1 VLAFGDENSVSEFRQ
16 FLGFHPHMR
25 VLGLLTIS
33 TLLAAPVI
41 ISLAAPPSTIAQD
54 HSAAFPTSLQTCD
67 VQLNLPTEGE
77 AALARQDFDTALAF
91 YRDELKRHPG
101 SQEGQL
107 GLVRALVGKD
117 RTAEATEEAR
127 KALAGHPNTALAEVA
142 AGEAAYRNA
151 DFESMRA
158 HAVAAVLDNPCG
170 GRGLALFARY
180 NSLFAM
186 FATEARLL
194 SDAHRL
200 RPHDELILRA
210 WIQSLP
216 RRERTIELGIY
227 LNSRPALSPRDRDDL
242 INVEDHLKARR
253 ADECRITTKADAIH
267 IPFVPVYGDATKPVA
282 YGLDVAF
289 NGKHRKM
296 QVDTGASGIVLT
308 AAAAKRLGLEPEFR
322 THASGVGDSGEIDSY
337 LTHVANIRIGELEV
351 SDCLVEVLQQ
361 STLQVD
367 GLIGIDV
374 FDRWL
379 VTLDFQSAQL
389 RLNPLPPRPGAQ
401 TLPSTAPL
409 GRLNS
414 SGSASQQD
422 ADIESIPR
430 DAVVLPDQ
438 RDWLRVARIGPDLL
452 LQSSVNGGPKHY
464 MIADTGADQTLLSL
478 PLAEE
483 VGQPR
488 EDPTHRITGISGN
501 VKTAYR
507 IESATLQFGQLRLP
521 STAYSA
527 LDLTGISHDAGV
539 EVSGLIGLPTLSRLT
554 IVIDY
559 RDNLVQLKYDP
570 KRDVQLF

>member
-1 VLAFGDENSVSEFRQ
+1 
-16 FLGFHPHMR
+16 MR
-25 VLGLLTIS
+25 LLGLTTIS
-33 TLLAAPVI
+33 LLLAAPLASVAQ
-41 ISLAAPPSTIAQD
+41 SL
-54 HSAAFPTSLQTCD
+54 SAASPRSTQTCT
-67 VQLNLPTEGE
+67 VQLDQPTTGE
-77 AALARQDFDTALAF
+77 AALARKDFDAALAF
-91 YRDELKRHPG
+91 YREQLKIDPG
-101 SQEGQL
+101 SQEAQL

-117 RTAEATEEAR
+117 ETAEATEEAK
-127 KALAGHPNTALAEVA
+127 KALASHPHTALAEVA
-142 AGEAAYRNA
+142 AGEAAYRSA
-151 DFESMRA
+151 DFEAMRA
-158 HAVAAVLDNPCG
+158 HAVAAVVDNACG

-180 NSLFAM
+180 SSLFGM

-200 RPHDELILRA
+200 RPNDEIITRA

-216 RRERTIELGIY
+216 RKERTAELGKY
-227 LNSRPALSPRDRDDL
+227 LDSRPALSPRDRDDL
-242 INVEDHLKARR
+242 MNIEDHLKARR
-253 ADECRITTKADAIH
+253 PDECRITTRTDTIH
-267 IPFVPVYGDATKPVA
+267 IPFVPVYGESTRPVA

-308 AAAAKRLGLEPEFR
+308 SAAAKRLGLEPEFR
-322 THASGVGDSGEIDSY
+322 THASGVGDSGEVNGF

-361 STLQVD
+361 STLEVD

-379 VTLDFQSAQL
+379 VTLDYQNAQL

-401 TLPSTAPL
+401 PPPPTSPL

-414 SGSASQQD
+414 SGSATQED

-430 DAVVLPDQ
+430 DAIVPPDQ
-438 RDWLRVARIGPDLL
+438 QDWLRIARIGHELL
-452 LQSSVNGGPKHY
+452 LQSSVNGGPKRY

-478 PLAEE
+478 PLAKEA
-483 VGQPR
+483 GQPK
-488 EDPTHRITGISGN
+488 EDPTHRIVGISGEVN
-501 VKTAYR
+501 KVYR
-507 IESATLQFGQLRLP
+507 IEGATLQFGQLRLP
-521 STAYSA
+521 PSAYSV
-527 LDLTGISHDAGV
+527 LDVTGISHDAGV

-559 RDNLVQLKYDP
+559 RDNLIQLKYDP
-570 KRDVQLF
+570 RRDLQLF

>member
-1 VLAFGDENSVSEFRQ
+1 
-16 FLGFHPHMR
+16 MR
-25 VLGLLTIS
+25 LLGLTTI
-33 TLLAAPVI
+33 TVLLAAPAASFCQ
-41 ISLAAPPSTIAQD
+41 SL
-54 HSAAFPTSLQTCD
+54 SAASPKSMQTCD
-67 VQLNLPTEGE
+67 VQLEPPTAGE
-77 AALARQDFDTALAF
+77 AALARKDFPTALAF
-91 YRDELKRHPG
+91 YRDVLKRDSD

-107 GLVRALVGKD
+107 GLVRSLIGKD
-117 RTAEATEEAR
+117 DTTGATDEAR
-127 KALAGHPNTALAEVA
+127 RALATHPHTALAEVA

-180 NSLFAM
+180 SSLFGL

-194 SDAHRL
+194 ADAHRL
-200 RPHDELILRA
+200 RPNDDLITRA

-216 RRERTIELGIY
+216 RKERTAELGKY
-227 LNSRPALSPRDRDDL
+227 LDSKPSLSPRDQNDL
-242 INVEDHLKARR
+242 INIEDHLKARR
-253 ADECRITTKADAIH
+253 PDECRITTKTDTVH
-267 IPFVPVYGDATKPVA
+267 IPFVPVYGDSTRPVA

-308 AAAAKRLGLEPEFR
+308 AAAAEKLGLSPEFR
-322 THASGVGDSGEIDSY
+322 THASGVGDNGEVDSY
-337 LTHVANIRIGELEV
+337 LTHVSSVRIGELKV
-351 SDCLVEVLQQ
+351 SDCLVEVLQH
-361 STLQVD
+361 STLEVD

-379 VTLDFQSAQL
+379 VTLDYQNAQM

-401 TLPSTAPL
+401 PPPADAPF

-414 SGSASQQD
+414 SGSATQED

-430 DAVVLPDQ
+430 DAIVPNDNQ
-438 RDWLRVARIGPDLL
+438 EWLRVARVGNELL
-452 LQSSVNGGPKHY
+452 LQSSVNGGPKRY

-478 PLAEE
+478 PLAREAGE
-483 VGQPR
+483 PK
-488 EDPTHRITGISGN
+488 EDPTRRITGISGD
-501 VKTAYR
+501 VKKVYR
-507 IESATLQFGQLRLP
+507 IEGATLQFGLMRLP
-521 STAYSA
+521 PSPYPA
-527 LDLTGISHDAGV
+527 LDLTGVSHDEGV

-559 RDNLVQLKYDP
+559 RDNLIQLKYDP
-570 KRDVQLF
+570 RRDLQLF